1 MVRILR
7 SVDYVARPW
16 KNGGGTT
23 GDIAVSPAG
32 ASLDTF
38 DWRLS
43 LAQVDRDGPFSRF
56 ENVDRTLV
64 LLSGAM
70 TLHERERDRRIDLVR
85 NEPFA
90 FAGERAIEATVG
102 GGATVDFNVMTRR
115 GRANHIARRE
125 SFGKQSNIATRADR
139 TIVLFAL
146 ERGLIVDGE
155 QLDAHDAAIVNAER
169 VSVETVADSVA
180 ALVIEIVDIHPNV
193 L

>member
-1 MVRILR
+1 VATRILR
-7 SVDYVARPW
+7 SIDYVARPW

-23 GDIAVSPAG
+23 RDIVTSPAG

-56 ENVDRTLV
+56 DNVDRTIV
-64 LLSGAM
+64 LLEGAM
-70 TLHERERDRRIDLVR
+70 TLHERDRRIELLR

-90 FAGERAIEATVG
+90 FAGECAIEATIG
-102 GGATVDFNVMTRR
+102 GGSTLDFNVMTRR
-115 GRANHIARRE
+115 GRASHTARRE
-125 SFGKQSNIATRADR
+125 SFSKRSTLEMRASRVIA
-139 TIVLFAL
+139 LFAL

-155 QLDAHDAAIVNAER
+155 ELDVHDTAIIDAER
-169 VSVETVADSVA
+169 VLLETAADSAA
-180 ALVIEIVDIHPNV
+180 ALVIEIVDFHPNV

>member
-1 MVRILR
+1 MAARILR

-23 GDIAVSPAG
+23 RDIAASPSG
-32 ASLDTF
+32 ASLDSF
-38 DWRLS
+38 AWRLS

-56 ENVDRTLV
+56 DNVDRTLV

-70 TLHERERDRRIDLVR
+70 ALHENDRRIDLVR

-90 FAGERAIEATVG
+90 FEGERVIEATVAG
-102 GGATVDFNVMTRR
+102 GSTLDFNVMTRR
-115 GRANHIARRE
+115 GRASHTAGCE
-125 SFGKQSNIATRADR
+125 SFSKQAHVEPR
-139 TIVLFAL
+139 TGSTVVLFAL
-146 ERGLIVDGE
+146 ERGLLVDGD
-155 QLDAHDAAIVNAER
+155 QLDVHDTAIITAQR
-169 VSVETVADSVA
+169 VSVTTVAHAAA

>member
-1 MVRILR
+1 MVRIFR

-23 GDIAVSPAG
+23 RDIAVSPPG

-56 ENVDRTLV
+56 DNVDRTIV
-64 LLSGAM
+64 VLSGAM
-70 TLHERERDRRIDLVR
+70 TLHERERRIDLLR

-90 FAGERAIEATVG
+90 FEGERAIEATVAG
-102 GGATVDFNVMTRR
+102 GSTLDFNVMTRR
-115 GRANHIARRE
+115 GRASHTARRE
-125 SFGKQSNIATRADR
+125 SFSTPAHIETRAGS
-139 TIVLFAL
+139 TVVLFAL
-146 ERGLIVDGE
+146 ERGLVVDGE
-155 QLDAHDAAIVNAER
+155 RLDLHDTAIINAER
-169 VSVETVADSVA
+169 VSVETVADSAA